1 MSQTKKIPQRQCT
14 GCGEM
19 KNKKEM
25 IRVIKTSDGQIL
37 LDRTGK
43 QNGRGAYLCPNMDCL
58 KKALKTKGLQ
68 RSLKTEIPEEVITQL
83 MEDIEVEQ
91 R

>member
-25 IRVIKTSDGQIL
+25 IRVIKTSEGQIL

-83 MEDIEVEQ
+83 MEDIEVE
-91 R
+91 

>member
-83 MEDIEVEQ
+83 MEDIEVE
-91 R
+91 

>member
-1 MSQTKKIPQRQCT
+1 MSQIKKIPQRQCT

-19 KNKKEM
+19 KQKKEM

-43 QNGRGAYLCPNMDCL
+43 QNGRGAYLCPNMECL
-58 KKALKTKGLQ
+58 KKAIKTKGLQ

-83 MEDIEVEQ
+83 MEDMKVE
-91 R
+91 